1 MMESGITIEMLWS
14 EESDTGMKQNMSP
27 QASIVI
33 TTRNRRDDLEKAV
46 VSALAQKL
54 EGGVETIVI
63 DDGSTDG
70 TSEMIA
76 AKFPQ
81 VRLHRS
87 EASKGLIVQ
96 RNHGARLAIAPI
108 IFSIDDDAC
117 FSTDNIVADVLK
129 QFDLPA
135 VGAVAIPFINVC
147 QDPDLIMQKAPDVSG
162 EFVCSSY
169 IGTAHALRRD
179 LFLRLGGYREALF
192 HQGEEGDYCLRML
205 DAGYVVRLGR
215 SDPIHHFESP
225 RRDFRRMDLYGR
237 RNNVLFGWHLVPAPI
252 LPAYLAATTW
262 NGLWH
267 GLRVG
272 RPWTMMEGLGQGYR
286 AIWQERK
293 QRAPVAPAIF
303 RLYRELVRRQS
314 VPYLEIESRLAKQLR
329 PRLADPEFQVTTPTK

>member
-1 MMESGITIEMLWS
+1 
-14 EESDTGMKQNMSP
+14 MSP

-33 TTRNRRDDLEKAV
+33 TTRNRRGELEKAIA
-46 VSALAQKL
+46 SALAQKV

-76 AKFPQ
+76 EKFPQ
-81 VRLHRS
+81 VKLHRFETS
-87 EASKGLIVQ
+87 RGLIVQ
-96 RNHGARLAIAPI
+96 RNHGARVATAPI

-117 FSTDNIVADVLK
+117 FTSETIVADIFR
-129 QFDLPA
+129 QFDAPA
-135 VGAVAIPFINVC
+135 IGAIAIPFINVC
-147 QDPDLIMQKAPDVSG
+147 QDADLIMQKAPDESG
-162 EFVCSSY
+162 VFVCPSF

-205 DAGYVVRLGR
+205 NAGFVVRLGR
-215 SDPIHHFESP
+215 SDPIHHFESA

-237 RNNVLFGWHLVPAPI
+237 RNNVLFGWHNVPVGT
-252 LPAYLAATTW
+252 LPTYLAATTC
-262 NGLWH
+262 NGILH

-272 RPWTMMEGLGQGYR
+272 RPWIMMQGLGQGFR

-293 QRAPVAPAIF
+293 QRAPVSPAVF
-303 RLYRELVRRQS
+303 NLYRELIKRQV
-314 VPYLEIESRLAKQLR
+314 VPYSEFEGRL
-329 PRLADPEFQVTTPTK
+329 PEKKV

>member
-1 MMESGITIEMLWS
+1 
-14 EESDTGMKQNMSP
+14 MSP

-33 TTRNRRDDLEKAV
+33 TTRNRRGELEKAV
-46 VSALAQKL
+46 ASALAQKV
-54 EGGVETIVI
+54 EGGVETVVI

-76 AKFPQ
+76 EKFPQ
-81 VRLHRS
+81 VKLHRFEKS
-87 EASKGLIVQ
+87 RGLIVQ
-96 RNHGARLAIAPI
+96 RNHGARVAAAPI

-117 FSTDNIVADVLK
+117 FTSETIVADTVR

-135 VGAVAIPFINVC
+135 IGAIAIPFINVC
-147 QDPDLIMQKAPDVSG
+147 QDADLIMQKALDGSG
-162 EFVCSSY
+162 VFVCPSF

-205 DAGYVVRLGR
+205 NAGFVVRLGR
-215 SDPIHHFESP
+215 SNPIHHFESA

-237 RNNVLFGWHLVPAPI
+237 RNNVLFGWHNVPAGI
-252 LPAYLAATTW
+252 LPAYLAATTC
-262 NGLWH
+262 NGIMH

-272 RPWTMMEGLGQGYR
+272 RPWVMMQGLGQGFR

-293 QRAPVAPAIF
+293 QRAPVSPAVF
-303 RLYRELVRRQS
+303 DLYRELVKRQVVLYS
-314 VPYLEIESRLAKQLR
+314 EFEGRL
-329 PRLADPEFQVTTPTK
+329 PEKKI